1 VVYIPPP
8 TTNRIKKTIKKHNTQ
23 AQHTNQNILHN
34 EKEPS
39 PNVDSVNANDI
50 TELEEG
56 EEKTEDLLKE
66 VFAHVRKKLKRDD
79 I

>member
-1 VVYIPPP
+1 LVVYPP
-8 TTNRIKKTIKKHNTQ
+8 TTNRIKKKTIKKHNTPQ

-50 TELEEG
+50 TEPEEG

-66 VFAHVRKKLKRDD
+66 VFCSC
-79 I
+79 